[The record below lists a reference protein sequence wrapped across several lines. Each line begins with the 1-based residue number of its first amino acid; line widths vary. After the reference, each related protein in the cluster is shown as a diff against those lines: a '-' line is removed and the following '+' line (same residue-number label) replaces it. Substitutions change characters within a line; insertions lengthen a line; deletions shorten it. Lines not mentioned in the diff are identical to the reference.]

1 MFTFSNITSRPTISV
16 DPKVAMFEVR
26 RHKALTCHAVQA
38 YAQAIVLASA
48 LATVTLFAYGA
59 ETAKAEQTDWDRA
72 WSLLTKQDRPLSAI
86 VLMEKMVENK
96 KLPAQTLAQF
106 YAVTGDER
114 GTNTLMDQGAE
125 TDASPPEDTTGYAQK
140 SAVDTIVRAA
150 RDRRVVILNES
161 HDRQRHRAFA
171 LEVALQLRKVGF
183 THFGAETFSRD
194 LSESMKDGAPSL
206 KTGVYTLDPIF
217 ADLARQ
223 AAVVGYQ
230 LFDFEQRPDQKPS
243 GSVDR
248 ILRTTAREQAQAEN
262 IKKLLDANPNAR
274 LLVYVGGQHASK
286 IPDQDN
292 VAWMALRLKR
302 MTGLDPLTIDQ
313 TVGTPR
319 GRADLDHPLYRGI
332 ANLSILNYPV
342 ILTNAAGQSF
352 PRPGYDLLV
361 LHPRVSDIAGRP
373 GWLEMNGYRKS
384 YALKLAPIPSRT
396 LIRAFVRGESSGSI
410 AMDQILVSA
419 NQTEVTLMLPVGQ
432 YSVVQQTETGEST
445 QIDSI
450 VVLDKGR

>member
-1 MFTFSNITSRPTISV
+1 MFSLSNHTTRRTILA
-16 DPKVAMFEVR
+16 DLKVAMFEIR
-26 RHKALTCHAVQA
+26 RHGALTCHAVQA
-38 YAQAIVLASA
+38 HAQAIVLASA
-48 LATVTLFAYGA
+48 LATGTLFAYGA

-72 WSLLTKQDRPLSAI
+72 WSLLTKQDRPLSA
-86 VLMEKMVENK
+86 VVVMEKMVENK
-96 KLPAQTLAQF
+96 KLPAQTFAQF

-114 GTNTLMDQGAE
+114 GTNALMDQGAE
-125 TDASPPEDTTGYAQK
+125 ADASLPEDTTGYAQK
-140 SAVDTIVRAA
+140 SAIDTIVRAV

-161 HDRQRHRAFA
+161 HDKQRHRAFA

-194 LSESMKDGAPSL
+194 LAESMKDGAPSL

-223 AAVVGYQ
+223 AVVVGYQ
-230 LFDFEQRPDQKPS
+230 LFDFEQRPDQRPS

-248 ILRTTAREQAQAEN
+248 IARTTAREQAQAEN
-262 IKKLLDANPNAR
+262 IKKILDANPNAR

-286 IPDQDN
+286 IPDQDD
-292 VAWMALRLKR
+292 VAWMALILKR

-319 GRADLDHPLYRGI
+319 GRADLDNPLYRGI
-332 ANLSILNYPV
+332 ANVSVLNYPV

-352 PRPGYDLLV
+352 PRSGYDLLV
-361 LHPRVSDIAGRP
+361 FHPRISDLAGRP

-384 YALKLAPIPSRT
+384 YALKLTPIPSRT
-396 LIRAFVRGESSGSI
+396 LIRAFVKGEPPGSI
-410 AMDQILVSA
+410 AMDQILISA

-432 YSVVQQTETGEST
+432 YSVVRQSEIGEST
-445 QIDSI
+445 QVDSI
-450 VVLDKGR
+450 VVPGQGR